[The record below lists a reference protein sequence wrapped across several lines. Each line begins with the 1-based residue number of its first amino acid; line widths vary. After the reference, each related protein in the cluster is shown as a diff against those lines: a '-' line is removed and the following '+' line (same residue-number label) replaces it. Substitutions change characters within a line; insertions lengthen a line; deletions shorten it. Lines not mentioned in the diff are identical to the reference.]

1 MVGIFIYTGSM
12 FVILEVLVSCIRI
25 LLFFFGSLFTFIL
38 GESTYRYINNTLF
51 AFAIPCMEM
60 MSFIIAVAGPIAYFW
75 GIHHQR
81 SFFQRE
87 SSYNKGIFIV
97 AFLFGVGVSFLPITG
112 IEATSPVCTEQI
124 QLIQRILQS
133 IMTGVIAAFISY
145 ISFDVGVYQALYITP
160 ALRKSSDKKRSAK
173 K

>member
-1 MVGIFIYTGSM
+1 M
-12 FVILEVLVSCIRI
+12 FVILEVLISCIRI

-38 GESTYRYINNTLF
+38 GESTYRVINNTLF

-60 MSFIIAVAGPIAYFW
+60 MSFVIAIAGPIAYFW

-87 SSYNKGIFIV
+87 SSYNKSIFVI
-97 AFLFGVGVSFLPITG
+97 AFLFGVGVTFLPI
-112 IEATSPVCTEQI
+112 ATTNSLVCTEQI
-124 QLIQRILQS
+124 QLIQKILQS

-145 ISFDVGVYQALYITP
+145 LSFDVGVFQSLYITP
-160 ALRKSSDKKRSAK
+160 VFRKSAGKQKKKR
-173 K
+173 